1 MVEEKKKRLTKR
13 GLPAELRLAI
23 EAGLDKKA
31 EGLCVLDLRELCSF
45 TDFFL
50 VTQGNSSR
58 QNSAISDW
66 IEAKLKAAG
75 TRPLSVEGRGD
86 RRMGPDGL
94 RELPGPHLHAEVPG
108 VLFPGKTLGETPP
121 ASTFDLLGVRS

>member
-1 MVEEKKKRLTKR
+1 MAEEKQKRLTKR
-13 GLPAELRLAI
+13 GLPADLRMAI

-31 EGLCVLDLRELCSF
+31 EGMCVLDLRELCSF

-58 QNSAISDW
+58 QNAAISDG

-75 TRPLSVEGRGD
+75 SRPLSVEGRATGEWILMDYGNFLVHVFSPKSREYYSLEKLWGD
-86 RRMGPDGL
+86 APRLD
-94 RELPGPHLHAEVPG
+94 
-108 VLFPGKTLGETPP
+108 F
-121 ASTFDLLGVRS
+121 